1 MNGAKMCLKY
11 KYIYSMRLNNPSKIT
26 RTELPSC
33 EAIDGK
39 KVTIAYI
46 VLPVT
51 KHKVGVNQRVLPT
64 LISLKLVHNSKLIL
78 TSTCVPTSKLDP
90 ISNLEPTSKCL
101 PTSNLVP
108 TFKACTIFKEDYSF
122 HVLIT

>member
-1 MNGAKMCLKY
+1 MCLKY

-39 KVTIAYI
+39 KVNIAYI
-46 VLPVT
+46 VIPVT
-51 KHKVGVNQRVLPT
+51 KLKVGVNRRLLPS
-64 LISLKLVHNSKLIL
+64 LISLKFVPNSNLIL
-78 TSTCVPTSKLDP
+78 TSTCVPTSKQAP
-90 ISNLEPTSKCL
+90 ISNMEPMSKCL

-108 TFKACTIFKEDYSF
+108 TTSNL
-122 HVLIT
+122 VPT